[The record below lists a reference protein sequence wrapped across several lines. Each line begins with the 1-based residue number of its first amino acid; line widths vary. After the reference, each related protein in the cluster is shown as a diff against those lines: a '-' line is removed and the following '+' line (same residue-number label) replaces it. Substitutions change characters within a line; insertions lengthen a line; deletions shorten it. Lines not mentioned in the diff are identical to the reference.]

1 MRIKTFKDALIDLWD
16 ALIPIVGINIAWFV
30 LTILVVT
37 AFPAF
42 GGIYYATNR
51 IVHGE
56 SVNLGTFFEGFKE
69 YFWTSWKWGLVNLL
83 VYLILASNIWFYGQF
98 EGWGFLVLQSLFFS
112 LILIYTCLQ
121 IYTFPFLLE
130 QDEPSIKTA
139 LRNSFAAFVRYM
151 GRSFGLL
158 FVLVLLAVVSVL
170 LPPLWIVITV
180 SFMVFLA
187 NWQTLYVI
195 QELEKVREPGIENPG
210 EE

>member
-1 MRIKTFKDALIDLWD
+1 MRIKTFKDALIDFWD

-51 IVHGE
+51 IAHGE

-83 VYLILASNIWFYGQF
+83 VYSILASNIWFYGQL
-98 EGWGFLVLQSLFFS
+98 EGWGFLALQSLSFS

-130 QDEPSIKTA
+130 QDEPSIKIA

-158 FVLVLLAVVSVL
+158 FALVLLAGVSVL